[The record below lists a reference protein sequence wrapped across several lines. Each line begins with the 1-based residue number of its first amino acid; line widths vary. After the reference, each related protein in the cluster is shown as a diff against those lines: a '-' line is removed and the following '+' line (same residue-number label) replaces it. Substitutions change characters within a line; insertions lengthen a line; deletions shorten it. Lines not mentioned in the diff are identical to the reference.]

1 MSPIET
7 LVALVAATVA
17 LALMARAAQVPSA
30 VALVLGGMGVALV
43 PGVPAIDL
51 DPHVALALFLPPLL
65 QASAYRTDWAAF
77 RLALRPILL
86 LALGAVLFTA
96 GSIAIAIKLLVP
108 GLPWA
113 AAIALGAIVAPPDAV
128 AATSVLKTMRLPRN
142 LVTVLEGESL
152 LNDASSLILYR
163 FAVTA
168 AVAGTASLSAGDA
181 AWSFFA
187 SSAGGALVGYAV
199 GRLVIAAT
207 RLLNDTLLEITAI
220 VLAGFV
226 GYIVAEQFGLSGVL
240 AAVACGLVIGRAQH
254 EVLSA
259 RTRVESTA
267 VWNFLEFTLT
277 SLVFILIGLQLRD
290 VLGRLGD
297 YSLGMLVG
305 MGVAMSA
312 TLIVSR
318 FVWVF
323 ASSALG
329 RLAPAR
335 FHVGGA
341 RMPTSHLIII
351 GWAGMRGVVSLAASL
366 ALPLGF
372 PGRDLIIFLAF
383 CAILVTLV
391 LQGTTLG
398 WVINR
403 LHVSEVAEEAATA
416 REAGVRRAAAE
427 AALATMERRL
437 FEGRTLG
444 MPDRDM
450 LHEFR
455 RRAEDARQ
463 QETGP
468 SLAGRRRGARLQ
480 LELDAIHAARRAVL
494 DQAHALDSEQLQ
506 AIEEEYDFEEGRL
519 TRALHDA
526 AGGRS

>member
-1 MSPIET
+1 MSPIEI

-17 LALMARAAQVPSA
+17 LALMARVAQVPPA

-43 PGVPAIDL
+43 PGVPTIDL
-51 DPHVALALFLPPLL
+51 DPHLALALFLPPLL
-65 QASAYRTDWAAF
+65 QASAYRTDWTAF

-86 LALGAVLFTA
+86 LALGAVLFTTA
-96 GSIAIAIKLLVP
+96 SIAVAIHLLVP
-108 GLPWA
+108 SLPWA
-113 AAIALGAIVAPPDAV
+113 AAIAFGAIVAPPDAV
-128 AATSVLKTMRLPRN
+128 AATSVLKTMRLPRL

-163 FAVTA
+163 FAVAA
-168 AVAGTASLSAGDA
+168 AVAGSASLSAGDA
-181 AWSFFA
+181 AWQFVA
-187 SSAGGALVGYAV
+187 SSAGGALVGYVV

-207 RLLNDTLLEITAI
+207 TLLADTLLEITAI

-226 GYIVAEQFGLSGVL
+226 GYIAAEQFHLSGVL
-240 AAVACGLVIGRAQH
+240 AAVACGLVIGRSQH
-254 EVLSA
+254 EALSA

-297 YSLGMLVG
+297 FSPGMLALMAIAISG
-305 MGVAMSA
+305 

-323 ASSALG
+323 ASSMLG
-329 RLAPAR
+329 RALPAR
-335 FHVGGA
+335 FRVGQA
-341 RMPTSHLIII
+341 QMPASHLIII

-366 ALPLGF
+366 ALPIGF

-383 CAILVTLV
+383 CAILATLV

-398 WVINR
+398 WLIGR
-403 LHVSEVAEEAATA
+403 LGVAEVAEAAATL
-416 REAGVRRAAAE
+416 REASVRRAAAE
-427 AALATMERRL
+427 TALATMEQRL

-463 QETGP
+463 QETGA
-468 SLAGRRRGARLQ
+468 SLAGRRRQARLQ
-480 LELDAIHAARRAVL
+480 LELDAVHAARRTVL
-494 DQAHALDSEQLQ
+494 DHASALDTEQLQ
-506 AIEEEYDFEEGRL
+506 AIVEEYDFEEGRL
-519 TRALHDA
+519 TRALQDA
-526 AGGRS
+526 TSGRV

>member
-1 MSPIET
+1 MSPIEI

-17 LALMARAAQVPSA
+17 LALMARVAEVPPA

-51 DPHVALALFLPPLL
+51 DPHLALALFLPPLL
-65 QASAYRTDWAAF
+65 QASAYRTDWMAF

-96 GSIAIAIKLLVP
+96 GSIAVAVKLLVP

-128 AATSVLKTMRLPRN
+128 AATSVLKTMRLPRH
-142 LVTVLEGESL
+142 LMTVLEGESL

-168 AVAGTASLSAGDA
+168 ATVGTASLSAGDA
-181 AWSFFA
+181 AWAFVA
-187 SSAGGALVGYAV
+187 SSAGGALVGYV
-199 GRLVIAAT
+199 TGRLVIAAT
-207 RLLNDTLLEITAI
+207 RLLGDTLLEITAI

-226 GYIVAEQFGLSGVL
+226 GYIVAEQFHLSGVL
-240 AAVACGLVIGRAQH
+240 AAVACGLVIGRGQH

-290 VLGRLGD
+290 VLMRLGD
-297 YSLGMLVG
+297 YS
-305 MGVAMSA
+305 VAMLLAMAAAMSL
-312 TLIVSR
+312 TLIASR
-318 FVWVF
+318 FAWVF
-323 ASSALG
+323 ASSMLG
-329 RLAPAR
+329 RLLPKR
-335 FHVGGA
+335 FNVGRA
-341 RMPTSHLIII
+341 QMPVSHLVVIS
-351 GWAGMRGVVSLAASL
+351 WAGMRGVVSLAASL
-366 ALPLGF
+366 ALPIGF
-372 PGRDLIIFLAF
+372 PGRDLIVFLAF

-391 LQGTTLG
+391 LQGTTLA
-398 WVINR
+398 WVIGR
-403 LHVSEVAEEAATA
+403 LGVAEVAEEAAA
-416 REAGVRRAAAE
+416 MREAAVRRAAAE
-427 AALATMERRL
+427 AALATMEQRL
-437 FEGRTLG
+437 FDGRTLG

-468 SLAGRRRGARLQ
+468 SLAGRRRQARLH
-480 LELDAIHAARRAVL
+480 LELDAIHAARRTVL
-494 DQAHALDSEQLQ
+494 DQAGTLDTEQLQ

-519 TRALHDA
+519 TRALQDTAHSR
-526 AGGRS
+526 G

>member
-1 MSPIET
+1 MSPVEI

-17 LALMARAAQVPSA
+17 LALLARLAQVPSA

-51 DPHVALALFLPPLL
+51 DPHLALALFLPPLL
-65 QASAYRTDWAAF
+65 QASAYRTDWKAF

-86 LALGAVLFTA
+86 LALGAVLFTTA
-96 GSIAIAIKLLVP
+96 SIAVVIHVLVP
-108 GLPWA
+108 DLPWA

-128 AATSVLKTMRLPRN
+128 AATAVLKTMRLPRH

-152 LNDASSLILYR
+152 LNDASSLIIYR

-168 AVAGTASLSAGDA
+168 AIAGTASLSATDA
-181 AWSFFA
+181 AWSFVA
-187 SSAGGALVGYAV
+187 SSVGGAIMGFAT
-199 GRLVIAAT
+199 GRLVILAT
-207 RLLNDTLLEITAI
+207 RVLDDTLLEITAI

-226 GYIVAEQFGLSGVL
+226 SYIAAEQFHVSGVL
-240 AAVACGLVIGRAQH
+240 AAVACGLVIGRGQH

-297 YSLGMLVG
+297 YSVGMLIA
-305 MGVAMSA
+305 MALAMSG
-312 TLIVSR
+312 TLIASR
-318 FVWVF
+318 FIWVF
-323 ASSALG
+323 TSSWLG
-329 RLAPAR
+329 RLAPKR
-335 FHVGGA
+335 FHVGRA
-341 RMPTSHLIII
+341 QMKTSHLIVVS
-351 GWAGMRGVVSLAASL
+351 WAGMRGVVSLAASL
-366 ALPLGF
+366 ALPSGF

-398 WVINR
+398 WLITR
-403 LHVSEVAEEAATA
+403 LHVSEVAEEHALQ
-416 REAGVRRAAAE
+416 REASVRRAAAE
-427 AALATMERRL
+427 AALATMEHRL
-437 FEGRTLG
+437 FEGRTFG

-455 RRAEDARQ
+455 RRAQDARL

-468 SLAGRRRGARLQ
+468 TLAARRRTARLQ
-480 LELDAIHAARRAVL
+480 LELDAVHAARRAVL
-494 DQAHALDSEQLQ
+494 DHARVLDSEQLQ

-519 TRALHDA
+519 NRALHDPA
-526 AGGRS
+526 HGR

>member
-1 MSPIET
+1 MSPVEI

-17 LALMARAAQVPSA
+17 LALLARTAAVPSA

-51 DPHVALALFLPPLL
+51 DPHLALAMFLPPLL

-96 GSIAIAIKLLVP
+96 ASIAVVIKLLVP
-108 GLPWA
+108 DLPWA
-113 AAIALGAIVAPPDAV
+113 AAVALGAIVAPPDAV
-128 AATSVLKTMRLPRN
+128 AATSVLKTMRLPRH

-168 AVAGTASLSAGDA
+168 AIAGTASLSPVDA
-181 AWSFFA
+181 AWSFVA
-187 SSAGGALVGYAV
+187 SSAGGALVGYVV

-207 RLLNDTLLEITAI
+207 RVLNDTLLEITAI

-226 GYIVAEQFGLSGVL
+226 AYIAAEQFHLSGVL
-240 AAVACGLVIGRAQH
+240 AAVACGLVIGRGQH

-297 YSLGMLVG
+297 YGVGALLGMGLAVS
-305 MGVAMSA
+305 V
-312 TLIVSR
+312 TLIASR

-323 ASSALG
+323 VSSSLG
-329 RLAPAR
+329 RLLPHR
-335 FHVGGA
+335 FHVGQA
-341 RMPTSHLIII
+341 RMPSSHLIIVS
-351 GWAGMRGVVSLAASL
+351 WAGMRGVVSLAASL

-391 LQGTTLG
+391 VQGTTLA
-398 WVINR
+398 WVIGR
-403 LHVSEVAEEAATA
+403 LGVSEVAEEAAIL
-416 REAGVRRAAAE
+416 REATVRRAAAD

-455 RRAEDARQ
+455 RRAEDARL
-463 QETGP
+463 QESGP
-468 SLAGRRRGARLQ
+468 GLAARRRTARLE

-494 DQAHALDSEQLQ
+494 DHARALDSEQLQ

-519 TRALHDA
+519 NRALQE
-526 AGGRS
+526 GGHGR